1 MNKKY
6 LYIFIFVKLF
16 YFNSANAVEKSTG
29 LPQLEF
35 STYPSLIFWSVL
47 SLILL
52 YLFMSLIITPKI
64 SFALNNREQN
74 IQNNLMKAK
83 AIKEDSDLILEKLN
97 KEEEDARSKARNLI
111 EETIKEIKVN
121 LEKTDEEIT
130 EKTNLKINDALKKL
144 NSKKDSRIEELLKN
158 SSSIS
163 EMVINKVVDIN
174 VNNDALQKIID
185 KTSKSV
191 IRGTNN
197 GI

>member
-144 NSKKDSRIEELLKN
+144 NSEKDSRIEELLKN

-163 EMVINKVVDIN
+163 EMVINKVVDIK
-174 VNNDALQKIID
+174 VNNNTLQKIID

-191 IRGTNN
+191 IRGPNN

>member
-144 NSKKDSRIEELLKN
+144 NSEKDSRIEELLKN

>member
-64 SFALNNREQN
+64 SLALNNREQN

-83 AIKEDSDLILEKLN
+83 AIKEDSDMILEKLN

-144 NSKKDSRIEELLKN
+144 NSEKDSRIEELLKN

-163 EMVINKVVDIN
+163 EMVINKVVDIK
-174 VNNDALQKIID
+174 VNNNTLQKIID

-191 IRGTNN
+191 IRGPNN

>member
-35 STYPSLIFWSVL
+35 STYPSLIFWSIF
-47 SLILL
+47 SLLLL
-52 YLFMSLIITPKI
+52 YIFMSLIITPKI
-64 SFALNNREQN
+64 SLALNNREQN

-83 AIKEDSDLILEKLN
+83 AIKEDSDMILEKLN

-144 NSKKDSRIEELLKN
+144 NSEKDSRIEELLKN

-163 EMVINKVVDIN
+163 EMVINKVVDIK
-174 VNNDALQKIID
+174 VNNNTLQKIID

-191 IRGTNN
+191 IRGPNN

>member
-144 NSKKDSRIEELLKN
+144 NSEKDSRIEELLKN

-163 EMVINKVVDIN
+163 EMVINKVVDIK
-174 VNNDALQKIID
+174 VNNNTLQKIID

>member
-64 SFALNNREQN
+64 SLALNNREQN

-144 NSKKDSRIEELLKN
+144 NSEKDSRIEELLKN

-163 EMVINKVVDIN
+163 EMVINKVVDIK
-174 VNNDALQKIID
+174 VNNNTLQKIID

-191 IRGTNN
+191 IRGPNN

>member
-64 SFALNNREQN
+64 SIALNNREQN

-83 AIKEDSDLILEKLN
+83 AIKEDSDMILEKLN

-163 EMVINKVVDIN
+163 EMVINKVVDIK
-174 VNNDALQKIID
+174 VNNNTLQKIID

-191 IRGTNN
+191 IRGPNN

>member
-64 SFALNNREQN
+64 SLALNNREQN

-130 EKTNLKINDALKKL
+130 EKTNLKINSALTKL
-144 NSKKDSRIEELLKN
+144 NSEKDSRIEELLKN

-163 EMVINKVVDIN
+163 EMVINKVVDIK
-174 VNNDALQKIID
+174 VNNNTLQKIID

>member
-64 SFALNNREQN
+64 SLALNNREQN

-144 NSKKDSRIEELLKN
+144 NSEKDSRIEELLKN

-163 EMVINKVVDIN
+163 EMVINKVVNIN

>member
-1 MNKKY
+1 MIKKY
-6 LYIFIFVKLF
+6 LYIFILTELLC
-16 YFNSANAVEKSTG
+16 FNSANASEKSTG
-29 LPQLEF
+29 LPQLDF
-35 STYPSLIFWSVL
+35 STYPSLIFWSIF

-52 YLFMSLIITPKI
+52 YVFMSLIITPKI
-64 SFALNNREQN
+64 SLALNNREQN

-83 AIKEDSDLILEKLN
+83 AIKEDSDMILEKLN

-144 NSKKDSRIEELLKN
+144 NSEKDSRIEELLKN

-163 EMVINKVVDIN
+163 EMVINKVVDIK
-174 VNNDALQKIID
+174 VNNNTLQKIID

-191 IRGTNN
+191 IRGPNN

>member
-1 MNKKY
+1 MIKKY
-6 LYIFIFVKLF
+6 LYIFILVELF
-16 YFNSANAVEKSTG
+16 YFNSANAAEKSTG

-64 SFALNNREQN
+64 SLALNNREQN

-144 NSKKDSRIEELLKN
+144 NSEKDSRIEELLKN

-163 EMVINKVVDIN
+163 EMVINKVVDIK
-174 VNNDALQKIID
+174 VNNNTLQKIID

-191 IRGTNN
+191 IRGPNN

>member
-29 LPQLEF
+29 LPQLDF
-35 STYPSLIFWSVL
+35 STYPSLIFWSIL

-52 YLFMSLIITPKI
+52 YVFMSLIITPKI
-64 SFALNNREQN
+64 SLALNNREQN

-144 NSKKDSRIEELLKN
+144 NSEKDSRIEELLKN

-163 EMVINKVVDIN
+163 EMVINKVVDIK
-174 VNNDALQKIID
+174 VNNNTLQKIID

-191 IRGTNN
+191 IRGPNN

>member
-16 YFNSANAVEKSTG
+16 YFNSANAAEKSTG

-64 SFALNNREQN
+64 SLALNNREQN

-144 NSKKDSRIEELLKN
+144 NSEKDSRIEELLKN
-158 SSSIS
+158 S
-163 EMVINKVVDIN
+163 
-174 VNNDALQKIID
+174 
-185 KTSKSV
+185 
-191 IRGTNN
+191 
-197 GI
+197 